1 MSRIFDSGDSDSAYL
16 PGRSRASWIVEQYT
30 DIRSGVVVRGLHY
43 DTFDGENARKT
54 LDNVRHEPGIEELN
68 SPDAIRARLA
78 PGGTVPVADIPSEEK
93 SYFNPVG
100 GWAWAAKAVER
111 LYEGIIPLGGK
122 IYANAELAELIIEN
136 GDVKGVKTVDGREF
150 RADKVIMCTGSWT
163 AAHPALKDL
172 IPQGLITATGQTI
185 AAVQLDDEE
194 RRKYKD
200 IPVTFNYGNGSG
212 WYSFPVRFR
221 QEDRT

>member
-1 MSRIFDSGDSDSAYL
+1 MLMFSESRGDREAND
-16 PGRSRASWIVEQYT
+16 
-30 DIRSGVVVRGLHY
+30 RSGVVVRGLQY

-54 LDNVRHEPGIEELN
+54 LDNVKHEQGVEELN
-68 SPDAIRARLA
+68 TAESIQYRLS
-78 PGGTVPVADIPSEEK
+78 GGGDVPIADIPSDEK

-122 IYANAELAELIIEN
+122 IIANAELAELIIED

-150 RADKVIMCTGSWT
+150 RAEKVVVCTGSWT
-163 AAHPALKDL
+163 AAHPALAGL

-194 RRKYKD
+194 RKRYKD
-200 IPVTFNYGNGSG
+200 IPIAFNYGNGSG
-212 WYSFPVRFR
+212 WYSFPVSVISRHER
-221 QEDRT
+221 